1 MQWCKWLQ
9 NFMWWLHRVGKHYGK
24 VANGF
29 RTLCNVANGCKTFCT
44 DCNFFLKLHH
54 RHLKADRD
62 KSTVKLKYV
71 GNPFYMGFKTCLS
84 VGCPWGQCLNLP
96 PVLLSILTYL
106 LAKHDIPL
114 FLWGPGSSFTKE
126 RTV

>member
-1 MQWCKWLQ
+1 MVSEHYEMLK
-9 NFMWWLHRVGKHYGK
+9 MVAKHS
-24 VANGF
+24 A
-29 RTLCNVANGCKTFCT
+29 LS
-44 DCNFFLKLHH
+44 NFFLKLHH

-114 FLWGPGSSFTKE
+114 FL
-126 RTV
+126 